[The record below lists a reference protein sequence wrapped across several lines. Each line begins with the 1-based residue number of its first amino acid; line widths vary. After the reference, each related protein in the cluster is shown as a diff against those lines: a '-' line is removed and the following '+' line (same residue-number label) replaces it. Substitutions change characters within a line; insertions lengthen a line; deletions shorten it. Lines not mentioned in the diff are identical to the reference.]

1 MVTSALS
8 GDYTLSNSPYIHTE
22 CLYNPS
28 DRSWVVVPSFTWSVV
43 TDLDLTVLALVF
55 HGDALT
61 EFGQP
66 GTAAYVR
73 GKWSF

>member
-1 MVTSALS
+1 
-8 GDYTLSNSPYIHTE
+8 
-22 CLYNPS
+22 
-28 DRSWVVVPSFTWSVV
+28 VV